1 MGNNMIKLIK
11 FLIKRVKCFIK
22 IDIPCFHYKIFKSS
36 HIFTHNGE
44 NYKYWYHVHNTT
56 WKNERAVEIP
66 LVCKIMAE
74 YKKLDILEVGNVLSH
89 YFNIHHDV
97 VDKYEKS
104 EGVINQDVVDFSPQ
118 KKYDLIISISTLE
131 HVGWDEN
138 PREPQKIFKAMD
150 NLKNCLAPGGKL
162 VVTLPIGSNPKLD
175 KYLETGEIKFTEN
188 YYLKR
193 ISQDNRWIEVNSGFL
208 GAEYGKPYNGA
219 NVLFL
224 GIYKSKI

>member
-1 MGNNMIKLIK
+1 MANIRNIIK
-11 FLIKRVKCFIK
+11 FLIKRMKCFIK
-22 IDIPCFHYKIFKSS
+22 IDIPCFYYKLFKSS
-36 HIFTHNGE
+36 RTFIHNGK
-44 NYKYWYHVHNTT
+44 NYKYWYHIHNTT

-66 LVCKIMAE
+66 LICKIMVE
-74 YKKLDILEVGNVLSH
+74 YKNLDILEIGNVLSH

-131 HVGWDEN
+131 HVGWDEY

-162 VVTLPIGSNPKLD
+162 VVTLPIGSNPGLD

-193 ISQDNRWIEVNSGFL
+193 ISEDNRWIEVNSDFL